1 MGNVTSKALL
11 ARRRES
17 AARISRLVTEAQER
31 SQAGADHRHRITQSL
46 RLARRRLRALA
57 AAHRNAAALEVEI
70 GNALVRVEAAG
81 MSRNEVFQRVGVSR
95 HAGRKYIAAALA
107 AQDRLLA
114 ASSPGQPVALG
125 TRPAPSDLGPHG
137 TRSGATNER
146 RT

>member
-1 MGNVTSKALL
+1 MGSETSKALL
-11 ARRRES
+11 ARKRES
-17 AARISRLVTEAQER
+17 AERISRLVTEAQER
-31 SQAGADHRHRITQSL
+31 TPAGAARRHRITQSL

-70 GNALVRVEAAG
+70 GNALVRVEAEG
-81 MSRNEVFQRVGVSR
+81 MSRNEVFQRVNVSR

-114 ASSPGQPVALG
+114 ASSPGQTAVVGAGPS
-125 TRPAPSDLGPHG
+125 PSDLGPHG

>member
-1 MGNVTSKALL
+1 MGSETSKALL

-17 AARISRLVTEAQER
+17 AERISRLVTEAQER

-70 GNALVRVEAAG
+70 GNALVRVEAEG

-114 ASSPGQPVALG
+114 AASPGQAAVLG
-125 TRPAPSDLGPHG
+125 AYPSPSDLGPHR
-137 TRSGATNER
+137 TRSGATDER